1 VTDPHDESTLPR
13 PTHLDAEGRARM
25 VDIGGKEITR
35 REAVATGRIV
45 MRPETARAIGEGSVA
60 KGDVLAVA
68 RVAGIQAA
76 KETSRLIPLC
86 HPLSLDAVEVEL
98 TVGEG
103 AVDARV
109 AARTSGR
116 TGVEMEALAA
126 TSAALLTIY
135 DMCKGIDRAMIIESI
150 RLESK
155 SGGRSGEWSRASE
168 ASDSDTSK

>member
-1 VTDPHDESTLPR
+1 GALP
-13 PTHLDAEGRARM
+13 
-25 VDIGGKEITR
+25 GG
-35 REAVATGRIV
+35 A
-45 MRPETARAIGEGSVA
+45 
-60 KGDVLAVA
+60 
-68 RVAGIQAA
+68 
-76 KETSRLIPLC
+76 
-86 HPLSLDAVEVEL
+86 
-98 TVGEG
+98 G
-103 AVDARV
+103 AVDARG